1 MTDNGIGAE
10 GAKAMSEMLKVNS
23 TLKELNL
30 ESEDEERKEKER
42 ERRKNDSQWAWS

>member
-1 MTDNGIGAE
+1 MKAEDIGLLNE
-10 GAKAMSEMLKVNS
+10 VLKVNS

-42 ERRKNDSQWAWS
+42 ERRKNDSQWDWS